1 MTGQPAVNLEIK
13 LYKHNQGH
21 DEDWELVSRGHTD
34 LDGYLDSL
42 IFHTDILPLGIYKLE
57 YMLQE
62 YYFDKRKI
70 KTTYPMV
77 QPTFEIKDG
86 MVQYHFRVN
95 VAPHFH
101 QVYLD
106 TELAAKSNN
115 DCESTGHNE
124 LNMDEVIRVEVA
136 VTA

>member
-1 MTGQPAVNLEIK
+1 MTGQPAASLEIK

-21 DEDWELVSRGHTD
+21 DDDWELVSRGHTD
-34 LDGYLDSL
+34 SDGYLDSL
-42 IFHTDILPLGIYKLE
+42 IFHTNILPIGIYKLE

-86 MVQYHFRVN
+86 MVQYHFRVT

-106 TELAAKSNN
+106 TEVGNVN
-115 DCESTGHNE
+115 EITESTGPHVHNM
-124 LNMDEVIRVEVA
+124 NEVIHVEVA
-136 VTA
+136 VTG